1 MRRILLTLIIAVF
14 FRAGLW
20 AEKEAVPSA
29 SFKYHSPAEVA
40 AIVNSLAAKYPRLAE
55 VIPFGKS
62 AAKSDLVLIRIASP
76 GKDKLDIGARPAVF
90 VAANLE
96 GLHLI
101 GTEAALSLAQKL
113 LAGYG
118 SDQALTMLLD
128 TRTIYIAPLL
138 NPDAARTYFAP
149 VKFERSTNGRALDDD
164 TDGALD
170 EDGFEDLNGDGLI
183 TQMRVKD
190 SEGTW
195 IVDPKD
201 SRLMRQ
207 ADPLKGEKGMYK
219 LYSEGIDNDTDGQYN
234 EDPPGGVEP
243 NRNFPHDFEY
253 NTKPAGLWPVSED
266 ETRSLARF
274 LFDHPAIGLILN
286 FSTENSLLNM
296 QQTGQAKAAS
306 DKVKVPKMIA
316 GFLGLDPDQEF
327 SLKEIVD
334 ILKSMGIGG
343 AMDITEDLVA
353 QFLGLGP
360 AVAID
365 RLDQPVFD
373 AIQKEY
379 KDALKAAKLDYP
391 EKRAKGVGRGSFA
404 AFVYYQYGTPVFSTD
419 VWAVPEPKKE
429 EPKDKLTSDK
439 LKAMSSDEFIALGE
453 EKIDAFLKEAGAPPN
468 FKAAMVINMVKSGQ
482 VTPAKMAD
490 MMDKM
495 PKKPGA
501 DGEDNPDA
509 YLLKYSD
516 TVLGGK
522 GFVNWTPVKH
532 PTLGDVEVGGFIPYL
547 RVNPLSAA
555 AQAWVDCHA
564 DYYLKLM
571 HKMPALKVS
580 QTKVKP
586 VARGLYEV
594 SLYLTNTGWL
604 PTSTAQGRRSGQAWP
619 IRVALIMGENQTLAS
634 GHPVANIPFLN
645 GSGDV
650 KKLTWTV
657 RAKKG
662 SRLKFKCW
670 TPRLGSLDAGV
681 TLE

>member
-1 MRRILLTLIIAVF
+1 
-14 FRAGLW
+14 
-20 AEKEAVPSA
+20 
-29 SFKYHSPAEVA
+29 
-40 AIVNSLAAKYPRLAE
+40 
-55 VIPFGKS
+55 
-62 AAKSDLVLIRIASP
+62 
-76 GKDKLDIGARPAVF
+76 
-90 VAANLE
+90 
-96 GLHLI
+96 
-101 GTEAALSLAQKL
+101 
-113 LAGYG
+113 
-118 SDQALTMLLD
+118 
-128 TRTIYIAPLL
+128 
-138 NPDAARTYFAP
+138 
-149 VKFERSTNGRALDDD
+149 
-164 TDGALD
+164 
-170 EDGFEDLNGDGLI
+170 
-183 TQMRVKD
+183 
-190 SEGTW
+190 
-195 IVDPKD
+195 
-201 SRLMRQ
+201 
-207 ADPLKGEKGMYK
+207 
-219 LYSEGIDNDTDGQYN
+219 
-234 EDPPGGVEP
+234 GVEP

-253 NTKPAGLWPVSED
+253 NAKPAGLWPMSEE

-286 FSTENSLLNM
+286 FSTENTLLNM
-296 QQTGQAKAAS
+296 QQTGQAKAGS
-306 DKVKVPKMIA
+306 DRVKVPKMYA

-327 SLKEIVD
+327 TLKEIVD
-334 ILKSMGIGG
+334 ILKGMGVGG
-343 AMDITEDLVA
+343 GLDITEDLVA

-391 EKRAKGVGRGSFA
+391 EKRAKSVGRGSFA
-404 AFVYYQYGTPVFSTD
+404 AFVYYQYGTPGFSTD

-429 EPKDKLTSDK
+429 EPKDALTADK

-453 EKIDAFLKEAGAPPN
+453 EKIDAFLKAAGAPPN

-501 DGEDNPDA
+501 EGEDNPEA
-509 YLLKYSD
+509 YLIKYSD
-516 TVLGGK
+516 GVLGGR

-532 PTLGDVEVGGFIPYL
+532 PTLGDVEVGGFIPHL
-547 RVNPLSAA
+547 RVNPISAEA
-555 AQAWVDCHA
+555 KAWVDFHA

-571 HKMPALKVS
+571 QKMPALKVS

-586 VARGLYEV
+586 IARGLYEV

-604 PTSTAQGRRSGQAWP
+604 PTSTAQGRRARQAWP
-619 IRVALIMGENQTLAS
+619 IRVALIMGENQTLVS
-634 GHPVANIPFLN
+634 GHPVENITFLN

-662 SRLKFKCW
+662 SSLKFKCG
-670 TPRLGSLDAGV
+670 TPRLGSLDAAV
-681 TLE
+681 TLD